1 MQIRTPLSTIRAKP
15 KMRHKAFPR
24 HHVCPP
30 QTTIFQDTSLRTKR
44 ERQEFLGSWIH
55 SNGIHEAKRR
65 RAIGEREMER
75 EGERERVRG

>member
-1 MQIRTPLSTIRAKP
+1 
-15 KMRHKAFPR
+15 
-24 HHVCPP
+24 
-30 QTTIFQDTSLRTKR
+30 
-44 ERQEFLGSWIH
+44 LGSWIH

>member
-1 MQIRTPLSTIRAKP
+1 MLHQCCYLPKYESEDRDTPA
-15 KMRHKAFPR
+15 A
-24 HHVCPP
+24 
-30 QTTIFQDTSLRTKR
+30 TTWAADFCSER
-44 ERQEFLGSWIH
+44 ERHESMGSWIN